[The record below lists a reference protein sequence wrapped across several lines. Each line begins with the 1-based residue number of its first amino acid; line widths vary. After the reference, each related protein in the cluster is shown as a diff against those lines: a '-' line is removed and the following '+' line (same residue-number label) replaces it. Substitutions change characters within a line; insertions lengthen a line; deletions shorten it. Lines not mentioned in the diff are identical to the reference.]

1 MTPMAITAQMA
12 ETALLVAMLQL
23 EAQIPLVVAEQLRQ
37 DLAAV
42 APLIQISVVAQLGT
56 EVVAGTEAQAL
67 VVMDR

>member
-1 MTPMAITAQMA
+1 MAITAQMA

-23 EAQIPLVVAEQLRQ
+23 EAQIPQVLAEQLRQ

-42 APLIQISVVAQLGT
+42 ATLIQISVVAQLGT
-56 EVVAGTEAQAL
+56 EVVAGAEAQAL